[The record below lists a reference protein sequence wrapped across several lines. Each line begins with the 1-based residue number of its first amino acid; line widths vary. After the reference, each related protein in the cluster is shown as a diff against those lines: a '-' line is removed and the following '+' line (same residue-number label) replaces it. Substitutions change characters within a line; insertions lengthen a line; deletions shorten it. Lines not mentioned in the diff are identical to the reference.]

1 MNQDLFKKEL
11 LATKIFQDE
20 KDKAI
25 VSINHLRNKY
35 IQFEGML
42 DFKSLYV
49 KIINYQIKKYG
60 VQLADPK
67 QTLCFYLQYLD
78 SNGDHWSN
86 WRRNR

>member
-35 IQFEGML
+35 IDYVDIL
-42 DFKSLYV
+42 NFKELYIQ
-49 KIINYQIKKYG
+49 IINYQIKKYG
-60 VQLADPK
+60 KQLADPN
-67 QTLCFYLQYLD
+67 QIEYFYLKFFNSQ
-78 SNGDHWSN
+78 GKQ
-86 WRRNR
+86 WRKKI